1 MKYKSIMYLTKKKGD
16 IFMENKKDVILLTGA
31 GQVILKKEIQKLL
44 RNILGILLKPIYLKL
59 KV

>member
-1 MKYKSIMYLTKKKGD
+1 MYLTKKKGD